1 MASTTTRRICRSSL
15 CVCGLDFLQGFPVW
29 TCGCPLIQVP
39 SRPHTSSFKRLCC
52 LLRNVSQLE
61 RLTSPIHTEPFDGLW
76 MSCSNS
82 PTWLSSDVKLRR
94 LNLIF
99 SSTFEGGH
107 WAYVKASL
115 STVARNLPDNVSSAF
130 EAQ

>member
-1 MASTTTRRICRSSL
+1 MASTTTHRICRSNLS
-15 CVCGLDFLQGFPVW
+15 VCGLLQGFPVW

-39 SRPHTSSFKRLCC
+39 SRPHTSFFQCLCC

-61 RLTSPIHTEPFDGLW
+61 RLTSPIYTEPFDGLW
-76 MSCSNS
+76 ISYSNS
-82 PTWLSSDVKLRR
+82 PTLPSTDVKLER

-99 SSTFEGGH
+99 SSTFESGH

-115 STVARNLPDNVSSAF
+115 STVARNLPDSVSFAF